1 LCGGQHKPRTTEAGC
16 LLVCDQM
23 SSVSFVQRTF
33 DWDGEMVLST
43 EEDVGTGHI
52 WSLSK
57 CVKKFWHQDKNW
69 GNSAHWI

>member
-1 LCGGQHKPRTTEAGC
+1 
-16 LLVCDQM
+16 M
-23 SSVSFVQRTF
+23 SSVSFVLRTF

-43 EEDVGTGHI
+43 EEDVGTGHT

-69 GNSAHWI
+69 GNLAHWI